1 MYLLDTDILVGFLRN
16 DALAVSKMQVFLK
29 EKGIGFISA
38 INIHELVRGACLSKN
53 TEKNLEKTYA
63 LIQSL
68 NFIPFDMEGAFLSG
82 KLSAEQE
89 KSGRI
94 LGQNDVFIA
103 ALALQYKLVLIT
115 RNKRHFEEINGLK
128 VEGW

>member
-1 MYLLDTDILVGFLRN
+1 MDEIL
-16 DALAVSKMQVFLK
+16 A
-29 EKGIGFISA
+29 
-38 INIHELVRGACLSKN
+38 ELY
-53 TEKNLEKTYA
+53 EKNLEKTYA